1 MFFLVMFVL
10 YYKNSLRVISSRQ
23 NTFPEVKGKYGND
36 ERFPINETNDG
47 MQLYTIHQNLEKK
60 KLLDKLQSTNISIIQ
75 KLHLLQDNSIK
86 PPNFAAGG
94 LLDEFF

>member
-1 MFFLVMFVL
+1 MFFLVMFVF

-23 NTFPEVKGKYGND
+23 NAFPETKGKLGYD
-36 ERFPINETNDG
+36 ERFPINETTDRL
-47 MQLYTIHQNLEKK
+47 QLYTIHQNLEKK
-60 KLLDKLQSTNISIIQ
+60 KLLDTLQSSNISIIQ
-75 KLHLLQDNSIK
+75 KLYLLEDNSIK